1 MMFSHRFLKD
11 IIMPLADKAMGTS
24 LTKYWKEIPK
34 MNTWSS
40 DEIVKWQDDK
50 FCRLVK
56 EAYENTVYYRRVMDE
71 IGIVPSDIKGT
82 RDIKLFPVLT
92 KPMVREQY
100 DNLISKRAS
109 EIRYKKGSTGGS
121 TGDPMKYLQSHDAWS
136 FVNAHNIVNWEK
148 TGYRYGDAFMALG
161 STSIQVEERRQ

>member
-1 MMFSHRFLKD
+1 MVYSHRTLKHV
-11 IIMPLADKAMGTS
+11 IMPLADKAMGTS

-56 EAYENTVYYRRVMDE
+56 EAYEYTVYYRRVMDE

-82 RDIKLFPVLT
+82 RDIKLFPVLK

-100 DNLISKRAS
+100 DNLISKRAF
-109 EIRYKKGSTGGS
+109 KKE
-121 TGDPMKYLQSHDAWS
+121 A
-136 FVNAHNIVNWEK
+136 
-148 TGYRYGDAFMALG
+148 
-161 STSIQVEERRQ
+161 